1 MKAMMRMG
9 GVVRSAGRRLEML
22 EPGVETV
29 EWAIVAALIAVVAM
43 GAVQALGGGV
53 AHVYQNILAH
63 ISGMG

>member
-1 MKAMMRMG
+1 MKDMMRIR
-9 GVVRSAGRRLEML
+9 GVVQDAGRRLEVL

-29 EWAIVAALIAVVAM
+29 EWAIVAALVAITAM

-53 AHVYQNILAH
+53 AHVYQNILSH